1 MGFEKL
7 PYGKMGFEKLPYGK
21 MGFEKL
27 LYVLSN
33 FSSAIS
39 NFSYKVYYKVS

>member
-1 MGFEKL
+1 
-7 PYGKMGFEKLPYGK
+7 

-27 LYVLSN
+27 LYILSKNSDNNFSSAISNFSSAISN

-39 NFSYKVYYKVS
+39 NFSYKVY